1 VIDARIKKILRP
13 VRHAL
18 LMSVVWI
25 WRRLMFRTTFIA
37 ITGSLGKTSCKDA
50 VATVLR
56 ARFRLVSSRGNS
68 NHFGGVTKTVLR
80 VRPWHRYAV
89 IEVGIVKPGQMVKF
103 ARALKPDIAVWVSVA
118 NTHRMYFRS
127 LETTAHEKSRLVE
140 GVRAGGM
147 AILNDD
153 NTYIASYQPP
163 QSIRSIRYGR
173 TERSQY
179 RVLEAGGRWPERL
192 SFVVTTDGEVSPR
205 METRFVGTHWT
216 GSLVPAVVIGR
227 EAGMSFTE
235 VAGALA
241 SCEPMKRRMSPV
253 ELPNGVTI
261 LRDEV
266 NGSVD
271 TLEAA
276 LKVLEQAT
284 AQRKMIVFTDVSD
297 SSQKP
302 RNRVRD
308 VGKTVAG
315 FAQSAMFLGEY
326 SEYGAR
332 AAVASGMPSDQV
344 WHFLNIEDG
353 ARQLKESLRPG
364 DLVLLRG
371 RRVDHLAR
379 VYHALIGDVTCWRN
393 RCDLRI
399 DCGDCPRLNAKTPR
413 RAGRRGV
420 LAVLRS

>member
-1 VIDARIKKILRP
+1 MIRARIESVLKP
-13 VRHAL
+13 VRHAVAL
-18 LMSVVWI
+18 SGVWI
-25 WRRLMFRTTFIA
+25 WRRMMFRTTFIA
-37 ITGSLGKTSCKDA
+37 VTGSLGKTSCKDA
-50 VATVLR
+50 IAGVLG
-56 ARFRLVSSRGNS
+56 ARFRIVSSRGNS
-68 NHFGGVTKTVLR
+68 NHYGGIMKTVLK

-103 ARALKPDIAVWVSVA
+103 ARALRPDVAVWVSVA
-118 NTHRMYFRS
+118 NTHRMYFRT

-140 GVRAGGM
+140 GVRPGGL

-153 NTYIASYQPP
+153 NPYIASYDPP
-163 QSIRSIRYGR
+163 SSIRTIRYGA

-179 RVLEAGGRWPERL
+179 RVLEAAGRWPERL
-192 SFVVTTDGEVSPR
+192 SFAIAAAGETSPR

-216 GSLVPAVVIGR
+216 GSLVPAVVAGR
-227 EAGMSFTE
+227 EAGMSFNE
-235 VAGALA
+235 IASALA

-253 ELPNGVTI
+253 ELPNGVTM

-271 TLEAA
+271 TLAAA
-276 LKVLEQAT
+276 LKVLEEAT
-284 AQRKMIVFTDVSD
+284 AGRKMIVFTDVSD

-308 VGKTVAG
+308 VGKTVAR

-332 AAVASGMPSDQV
+332 AAVASGMPADQV

-379 VYHALIGDVTCWRN
+379 IYHALIEDVTCWRN

-399 DCGDCPRLNAKTPR
+399 DCGDCPRLNAGTPR

-420 LAVLRS
+420 LSVLRS

>member
-1 VIDARIKKILRP
+1 MIGRRVKDILRP
-13 VRHAL
+13 VRHTL
-18 LMSVVWI
+18 LMSIVWV

-37 ITGSLGKTSCKDA
+37 VTGSLGKTSCKDA
-50 VATVLR
+50 ITAVLR
-56 ARFRLVSSRGNS
+56 SRFRIISSRGNS
-68 NHFGGVTKTVLR
+68 NHFLGVTRTVLR

-89 IEVGIVKPGQMVKF
+89 IEVGIVKPGQMARF
-103 ARALKPDIAVWVSVA
+103 ARALQPDIAVWVSVA

-127 LETTAHEKSRLVE
+127 LEITAHEKSRLVE
-140 GVRAGGM
+140 GVRPGGL

-153 NTYIASYQPP
+153 NPYIASYEQPP
-163 QSIRSIRYGR
+163 TIRSIRYGR

-179 RVLEAGGRWPERL
+179 RVVEAVGRWPERL
-192 SFVVTTDGEVSPR
+192 SFSVAVSGDAPHR

-216 GSLVPAVVIGR
+216 GSLIPAVIVGR
-227 EAGMSFTE
+227 EAGMSFAE
-235 VAGALA
+235 IASALA

-253 ELPNGVTI
+253 ELPGGVTI

-271 TLEAA
+271 TLAAA
-276 LKVLEQAT
+276 LKVLEEAT
-284 AQRKMIVFTDVSD
+284 AVRKMIVFTDVSD

-315 FAQSAMFLGEY
+315 FAQSAMFIGEH
-326 SEYGAR
+326 SEFGAR
-332 AAVASGMPSDQV
+332 AAVASGMPADQV

-353 ARQLKESLRPG
+353 ARQLRESLRPG

-379 VYHALIGDVTCWRN
+379 VYHALVGDVTCWRN

-399 DCGDCPRLNAKTPR
+399 DCGDCPRLNEKTPR

-420 LAVLRS
+420 LSVLRS

>member
-1 VIDARIKKILRP
+1 MIRRRIKDILRP
-13 VRHAL
+13 VRHTVL
-18 LMSVVWI
+18 LAIAWI

-37 ITGSLGKTSCKDA
+37 VTGSLGKTSCKEAIAA
-50 VATVLR
+50 VLS
-56 ARFRLVSSRGNS
+56 ARFRVVSSRGNS

-103 ARALKPDIAVWVSVA
+103 ARALRPDIAVWVSVA
-118 NTHRMYFRS
+118 NTHRMNFRS

-140 GVRAGGM
+140 GVRPGGL

-153 NTYIASYQPP
+153 NPHIASYEPP
-163 QSIRSIRYGR
+163 ASIRSIRYGS
-173 TERSQY
+173 TQRSEY

-192 SFVVTTDGEVSPR
+192 SFTVATPDEQPHR
-205 METRFVGTHWT
+205 LETRFVGTHWT
-216 GSLVPAVVIGR
+216 GSLLPAVVVGR
-227 EAGMSFTE
+227 EAGMSLPE
-235 VAGALA
+235 VTAALA

-253 ELPNGVTI
+253 ELPNGATI

-271 TLEAA
+271 TLAAA
-276 LKVLEQAT
+276 LKVLEEAT
-284 AQRKMIVFTDVSD
+284 AERKMIVFTDVSD

-308 VGKTVAG
+308 VGKTVAR

-332 AAVASGMPSDQV
+332 AAVTSGMPADQV
-344 WHFLNIEDG
+344 WHFLNLEDG

-379 VYHALIGDVTCWRN
+379 IYHALVGDVTCWRN

-420 LAVLRS
+420 LSVLRS